1 MDADCRCETT
11 DRFWRRVAEM
21 AAPQCEWTSCHL
33 KVVKM
38 VSLVSQTFYHNKE
51 LKKKNSKL
59 LAGVTSISR
68 TQTASGH
75 LTPAIPGSGRSPGE
89 GNRLPTPVFW
99 PREFHGLYNP
109 WGAKESDTTE

>member
-51 LKKKNSKL
+51 LKKK
-59 LAGVTSISR
+59 
-68 TQTASGH
+68 TQSCWLVSLRFQEH
-75 LTPAIPGSGRSPGE
+75 RQLVDI
-89 GNRLPTPVFW
+89 
-99 PREFHGLYNP
+99 
-109 WGAKESDTTE
+109 